1 MSDELK
7 RLGRLAAE
15 GKLDRRAFLSHAAA
29 LGVAMPLAGSFLSSP
44 AQASEPVKG
53 GVLRVGL
60 GGGQSSDSLD
70 PALAASEVPNT
81 ILSFFGEKLL
91 EVAPDGEINYR
102 LAEEY
107 SSSPDAKVWTFKV
120 RSGVTFHNGDPVTAE
135 DVVATLRRHS
145 DKDSNSAALGLMS
158 GIESLE
164 ADGDK
169 VIVTLGDPN
178 ADLPYVLADYHLVIQ
193 PGGGVDNPGSGVAAG
208 PYRVVTEESG
218 VRYVFEKYDGYWDD
232 SRGHVDTIE
241 ALVINDDTARVAAIQ
256 SGQVHMINRVPP
268 RIASMIEQMPNVH
281 LKSVPSRGHYVFIMQ
296 TNTPPFDNKD
306 LRLAL
311 KYAIN
316 REQMLDTVL
325 FGHGTI
331 GNDMPINSA
340 YPLFSDDIEQHAYD
354 PEKAAFHFKQSGHEG
369 PITLHTAETAFPGAV
384 DAAQL
389 FQNSASA
396 AGIQLD
402 VRRHPNDGYWSEV
415 WNVLPFCASYWN
427 GRPTQDMMY
436 STVYMS
442 GAEWN
447 ETKYANPELDK
458 LVVAARGELDAGKR
472 KELYREIGVT
482 VRDDGGLICPAFNN
496 FVDAT
501 SDKVEGWVDD
511 PNFPLM
517 NALAP
522 VKCWLKA

>member
-1 MSDELK
+1 MWKELENLD
-7 RLGRLAAE
+7 RQASVGS
-15 GKLDRRAFLSHAAA
+15 LDRRTFLSRAAA
-29 LGVAMPLAGSFLSSP
+29 LGIAMPFASSLLLS
-44 AQASEPVKG
+44 AARASEPVKG

-60 GGGQSSDSLD
+60 GGGQSTDSLD

-81 ILSFFGEKLL
+81 ILSIVGERLL
-91 EVAPDGEINYR
+91 EVAADGGITHR

-107 SSSPDAKVWTFKV
+107 GSSPDAKVWTFKI

-135 DVVATLRRHS
+135 DAAKTLRRHS
-145 DKDSNSAALGLMS
+145 DKESNSAALGLMS
-158 GIESLE
+158 GIQDLSTE
-164 ADGDK
+164 GDK
-169 VIVTLGDPN
+169 LIVTLADPN

-193 PGGGVDNPGSGVAAG
+193 PGGGPADPANGVAAG
-208 PYRVVTEESG
+208 PYRLVQEESG
-218 VRYVFEKYDGYWDD
+218 VRYIFEKYAGYWDD
-232 SRGHVDTIE
+232 TRGHVDRIE
-241 ALVINDDTARVAAIQ
+241 VQVINDDTARVAAIQ
-256 SGQVHMINRVPP
+256 SGQAHMINRVPP
-268 RIASMIEQMPNVH
+268 RIAGMIERMPNVQ

-296 TNTPPFDNKD
+296 TNQAPFDNND

-316 REQMLDTVL
+316 REQMLDTIL

-331 GNDMPINSA
+331 GNDMPVNSA
-340 YPLFSDDIEQHAYD
+340 SPLFSDDIEQRSYD
-354 PEKAAFHFKQSGHEG
+354 PEKAAFHFQKSGHQG
-369 PITLHTAETAFPGAV
+369 PVTLHVAETAFPGAV

-389 FQNSASA
+389 FQNSAAA
-396 AGIQLD
+396 AGITID
-402 VRRHPNDGYWSEV
+402 VQRHPNDGYWSEV

-447 ETKYANPELDK
+447 ETKYSNPDLDK
-458 LVVAARGELDAGKR
+458 VIIAARGELDPAKR
-472 KELYREIGVT
+472 KTMYREIGLT
-482 VRDDGGLICPAFNN
+482 IRDDGGLICPAFNN
-496 FVDAT
+496 FVDAI
-501 SDKVEGWVDD
+501 SGKVEGWTDD

-522 VKCWLKA
+522 VKTWLTA